1 MNCLKIVKTI
11 AGIIIV
17 AGFILMLGTV
27 GTSDYMIEI
36 GQYYPLSAM
45 LPQMIIGLVMMFAG
59 GFVIQW
65 LEENF
70 EQEGSDEE

>member
-1 MNCLKIVKTI
+1 
-11 AGIIIV
+11 
-17 AGFILMLGTV
+17 MLGTV